1 MSGVRNVLFPDID
14 WLIEVR
20 KKEDSIRELFRYAHG
35 DIIRHYF
42 ILKGTYEEK
51 WMKML
56 EETIIK
62 IQMNLKVKEDLMEE
76 EDDEDLE
83 DAKDPVFG
91 FC

>member
-1 MSGVRNVLFPDID
+1 
-14 WLIEVR
+14 
-20 KKEDSIRELFRYAHG
+20 
-35 DIIRHYF
+35 
-42 ILKGTYEEK
+42 
-51 WMKML
+51 MKML